1 MTKVSMN
8 WHSPKPILNRWFAS
22 AALIGLAA
30 TLGACDGH
38 ITINGEEGV
47 PLAELDTSG
56 SPPTG
61 VALLGPDTVI
71 ISEGNA
77 LSIEAEGDKDAVD
90 ALRFTLEGG
99 KLAIARDK
107 DAGNKL
113 GTATVRVTM
122 PAPEELDMLGSGK
135 IEAPAMASAADIN
148 IGGSGAIAVARL
160 AATRLDLAIL
170 GSGSVTASGTAEQL
184 DLKMAGSGSAKLAG
198 LKVDRADI
206 DVVGSGSS
214 AFASDGSVDANIVGS
229 GDVTVTGSAK
239 CEANKVGSG
248 TLTCTSGK

>member
-1 MTKVSMN
+1 MMKGHTKEAC
-8 WHSPKPILNRWFAS
+8 PQPIHKRLVAS

-38 ITINGEEGV
+38 LTINGEEGV
-47 PLAELDTSG
+47 PLAELDTAG

-71 ISEGNA
+71 ISEGDA
-77 LSIEAEGDKDAVD
+77 LSIRTEGDEDAVA
-90 ALRFTLEGG
+90 ALRFTLEDG
-99 KLAIARDK
+99 KLGIARKK
-107 DAGNKL
+107 DAGDGF
-113 GTATVRVTM
+113 GTAIVRVTM
-122 PAPEELDMLGSGK
+122 PAPEELDMLGSGT
-135 IEAPAMASAADIN
+135 IEAPAMASDADIN
-148 IGGSGAIAVARL
+148 VGGSGTIAVARM

-170 GSGSVTASGTAEQL
+170 GSGSVTANGTVEEL

-198 LKVDRADI
+198 LKVDRANV
-206 DVVGSGSS
+206 DVVGSGNS
-214 AFASDGSVDANIVGS
+214 AFASNGSVDANIVGS